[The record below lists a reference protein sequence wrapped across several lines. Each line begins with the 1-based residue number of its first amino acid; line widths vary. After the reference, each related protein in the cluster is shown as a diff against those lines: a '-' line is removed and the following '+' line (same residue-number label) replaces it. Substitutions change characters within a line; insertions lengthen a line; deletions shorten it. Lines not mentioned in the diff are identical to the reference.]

1 MCASLLIVYAV
12 ASKMFVQ
19 GRLQF
24 LFQELGGDA
33 LAALCH
39 LFGGACHHDGAA
51 FASSFGSHV
60 DDVVGEFDDIEVV
73 FDDNDGIALVHQSVE
88 DIHQDADIF
97 EVKPGSWLVKDI
109 NSLACIALG
118 QFCSQFYT
126 LAFPS

>member
-24 LFQELGGDA
+24 FLEECCCDA

-51 FASSFGSHV
+51 FPSSFGSHV

-73 FDDNDGIALVHQSVE
+73 FDDNDGVALVDKAVEHDHEGADVFKMQSCGGFVE
-88 DIHQDADIF
+88 DVECLALSLIHI
-97 EVKPGSWLVKDI
+97 
-109 NSLACIALG
+109 
-118 QFCSQFYT
+118 
-126 LAFPS
+126 